1 LRPAAPNSAADGIS
15 DQPSKAKEISM
26 KRSVSKLAI
35 VALLGGLTAVSATPA
50 RADRDG
56 RFSTY
61 DPTFAYTGDPA
72 YAQAR
77 AMARRQ
83 PVRPQIQ
90 QGTGVG
96 VRSRNLPYPD
106 RPYGDPGRW

>member
-1 LRPAAPNSAADGIS
+1 V
-15 DQPSKAKEISM
+15 
-26 KRSVSKLAI
+26 KRSVNTLAI
-35 VALLGGLTAVSATPA
+35 VALLGGLTAVGATPA

-56 RFSTY
+56 LLSPY
-61 DPTFAYTGDPA
+61 NPTFAYTGDPA
-72 YAQAR
+72 YRQAR
-77 AMARRQ
+77 ARAHRQ
-83 PVRPQIQ
+83 PIRQQIQ

>member
-1 LRPAAPNSAADGIS
+1 
-15 DQPSKAKEISM
+15 M
-26 KRSVSKLAI
+26 KRSVSKQVRKLAML
-35 VALLGGLTAVSATPA
+35 ALFGGLTVFSTTSA

-56 RFSTY
+56 TFSSY

-72 YAQAR
+72 YAQSHAK
-77 AMARRQ
+77 ARRQ
-83 PVRPQIQ
+83 PAYRPMRQSV
-90 QGTGVG
+90 GAGAGV

>member
-1 LRPAAPNSAADGIS
+1 
-15 DQPSKAKEISM
+15 M
-26 KRSVSKLAI
+26 KRSVNTLAI
-35 VALLGGLTAVSATPA
+35 IALLGGLTAVSASPA
-50 RADRDG
+50 RADRNG
-56 RFSTY
+56 TFSSY

-77 AMARRQ
+77 ATARRQ

-96 VRSRNLPYPD
+96 TSRSRNLPYSD

>member
-1 LRPAAPNSAADGIS
+1 L
-15 DQPSKAKEISM
+15 
-26 KRSVSKLAI
+26 KRSVNTLAI

-50 RADRDG
+50 RADRAG
-56 RFSTY
+56 MFSPY

-77 AMARRQ
+77 ATARPQQVRQ
-83 PVRPQIQ
+83 QVRPQIQ

-96 VRSRNLPYPD
+96 TTRSRNLPYSD